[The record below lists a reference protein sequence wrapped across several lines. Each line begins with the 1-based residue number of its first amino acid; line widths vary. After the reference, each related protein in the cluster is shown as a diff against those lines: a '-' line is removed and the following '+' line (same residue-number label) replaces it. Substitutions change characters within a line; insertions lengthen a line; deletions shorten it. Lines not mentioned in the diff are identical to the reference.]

1 MFERSKRSQKVEI
14 SGLDNDMQIDP
25 DKMQLGRGYDNPI
38 KIRDL
43 LMIGIAFMNNGCRD
57 NW

>member
-1 MFERSKRSQKVEI
+1 MFERSKRGQKVES

-25 DKMQLGRGYDNPI
+25 DKMQLGRGYDNQI
-38 KIRDL
+38 KNRDL

>member
-1 MFERSKRSQKVEI
+1 MES

-25 DKMQLGRGYDNPI
+25 DKMQLGRGYDNQI
-38 KIRDL
+38 KNRDL